1 MKNWLL
7 KNFWLKAISLAL
19 AIITW
24 FYVVGELRRTPG
36 EERLPFWVGY
46 APGNLIKQVQIT
58 PIIKGLPAAGYI
70 LRADKITIK
79 PDATFIIGSRRLVD
93 RLVSLTTVPIDITG
107 QTKTYNVTVPLES
120 IKGVRFYG
128 AGGIVDI
135 TIPIEKSQQP

>member
-1 MKNWLL
+1 MKNWLF
-7 KNFWLKAISLAL
+7 KNFWLKAISLVL

-24 FYVVGELRRTPG
+24 FYVVGELSHTPG
-36 EERLPFWVGY
+36 EERLPFWFGY
-46 APGNLIKQVQIT
+46 APGNVIKQVQIIPMIT
-58 PIIKGLPAAGYI
+58 GRPATGYV

-79 PDATFIIGSRRLVD
+79 PNATFIIGPKRIVD
-93 RLVSLTTVPIDITG
+93 KLISLKTVPIDITS

-135 TIPIEKSQQP
+135 IIPIEKAQQP